1 MISENPAK
9 VYVIESEIVNLSSIA
24 EAKKKRGGQKMGQ
37 AFCKLLRTNI
47 EKMSVFRRSTML
59 LKTNMLDTSLHDV
72 DEIKGVVENENDD

>member
-1 MISENPAK
+1 
-9 VYVIESEIVNLSSIA
+9 
-24 EAKKKRGGQKMGQ
+24 MGQ